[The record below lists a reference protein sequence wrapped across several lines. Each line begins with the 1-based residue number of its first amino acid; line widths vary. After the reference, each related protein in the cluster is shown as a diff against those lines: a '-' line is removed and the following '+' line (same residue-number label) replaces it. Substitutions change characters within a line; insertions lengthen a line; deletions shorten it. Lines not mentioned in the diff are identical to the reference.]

1 MLNIKIIVIMAF
13 EWKQILKICKTWAWC
28 VNDNT
33 GSALDLPQAKFE
45 MGDLERLFAIQI
57 LVS

>member
-1 MLNIKIIVIMAF
+1 MLNIEIIVIMAF
-13 EWKQILKICKTWAWC
+13 EWKQILKIGKTWAWC

-45 MGDLERLFAIQI
+45 MGDLVCTSLAK
-57 LVS
+57 